1 MPTPTKKGNPLAA
14 SLRKRLA
21 AAVLKKSERQV
32 AETCGCSRQALA
44 RALAGLPVY
53 RGTVAL
59 VERYLEYLKGTRA
72 R

>member
-32 AETCGCSRQALA
+32 AETWGGSRLAVA
-44 RALAGLPVY
+44 RAVGGLPGFG
-53 RGTVAL
+53 GTVAL